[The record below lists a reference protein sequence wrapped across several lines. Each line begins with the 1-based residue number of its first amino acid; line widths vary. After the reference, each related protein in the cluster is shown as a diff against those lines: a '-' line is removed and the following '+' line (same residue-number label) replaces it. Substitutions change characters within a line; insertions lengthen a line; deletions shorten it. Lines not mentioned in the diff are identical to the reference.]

1 MRHVGRSRRLEASVR
16 RNLRTKRKHFDM
28 PATRTISG
36 KAATV
41 TGRLRAKI
49 RSSGYTAACGVRR
62 HRAAAGATDTNPM
75 FKHILLCLVDN
86 NPYLSEGS
94 RQAALVAASLGKQFG
109 SRLTVLAV
117 DKPDSQ
123 IDQEQRASAL
133 KFHLEEHGMED
144 YAMYERNDDKPPS
157 VSCGDVADEVDAE
170 LVVVSADAVHEHSL
184 NANLLAE
191 FVDCPVLMVP

>member
-1 MRHVGRSRRLEASVR
+1 
-16 RNLRTKRKHFDM
+16 M

-36 KAATV
+36 RNATF
-41 TGRLRAKI
+41 TGRRRTKAQ
-49 RSSGYTAACGVRR
+49 RGGGTVACGVRT
-62 HRAAAGATDTNPM
+62 HYAAAGATDTNPM
-75 FKHILLCLVDN
+75 FKHILLCLVDS

-117 DKPDSQ
+117 DKPDTQ

-133 KFHLEEHGMED
+133 KFHLEEHGMQD
-144 YAMYERNDDKPPS
+144 FAMYERNDDKPPS